1 MTRMFRGV
9 APVALLGCAFVLAVG
24 FASPALATTSKGFLF
39 HDGDTLRTVV
49 TPHAFPYQGVD
60 PLYEVTNGADGQL
73 GIAGV
78 APGDGPYHGGKW
90 EVFDVTFNQGV
101 TPYLLTSD
109 DAVFAA
115 QSAGDVT
122 VMRDGAADF
131 HCPVLP

>member
-1 MTRMFRGV
+1 MIRR
-9 APVALLGCAFVLAVG
+9 ALPVALLVPVLALAVSV
-24 FASPALATTSKGFLF
+24 ASPAFATTSKGFLF
-39 HDGDTLRTVV
+39 HDGATLRTVV
-49 TPHAFPYQGVD
+49 TPHAFPYKGVD
-60 PLYEVTNGADGQL
+60 PLYEVANGVDGQL

-101 TPYLLTSD
+101 DPYLLTSD

-122 VMRDGAADF
+122 VTRDGAADF
-131 HCPVLP
+131 HCPVQP

>member
-1 MTRMFRGV
+1 MFRRLV
-9 APVALLGCAFVLAVG
+9 RVALLVSALVLAIGV
-24 FASPALATTSKGFLF
+24 ASPAFAKTGKGFLF

-49 TPHAFPYQGVD
+49 TPHAFPNEGLD

-90 EVFDVTFNQGV
+90 MVFDVTFNQGV

-115 QSAGDVT
+115 EAAGDVT
-122 VMRDGAADF
+122 VTRDGAADF
-131 HCPVLP
+131 RCPVLP

>member
-1 MTRMFRGV
+1 MIRRV
-9 APVALLGCAFVLAVG
+9 LPVALLVCALVLAVG
-24 FASPALATTSKGFLF
+24 VTSPAFAKTSKGFLF

-49 TPHAFPYQGVD
+49 TPHALPYKGVD

-90 EVFDVTFNQGV
+90 EVFEVTFNQGV

-109 DAVFAA
+109 EAVFAA
-115 QSAGDVT
+115 ESAGDVA
-122 VMRDGAADF
+122 VARDGAADF
-131 HCPVLP
+131 HCPILP

>member
-1 MTRMFRGV
+1 MIRKV
-9 APVALLGCAFVLAVG
+9 VPAALIVSAFLLAVG
-24 FASPALATTSKGFLF
+24 AASPAFAKTGKGFLF

-49 TPHAFPYQGVD
+49 TPHAFPDGGVD

-90 EVFDVTFNQGV
+90 AVFEVTFNQGV

-115 QSAGDVT
+115 ESAGDVT
-122 VMRDGAADF
+122 VTRDGAADF